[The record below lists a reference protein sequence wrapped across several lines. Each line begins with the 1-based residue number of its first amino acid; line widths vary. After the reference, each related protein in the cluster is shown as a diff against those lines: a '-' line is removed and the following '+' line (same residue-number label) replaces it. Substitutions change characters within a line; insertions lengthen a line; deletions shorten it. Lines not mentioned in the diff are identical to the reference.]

1 MPRILLKR
9 SNVTGVAPTTS
20 DLVLGELAL
29 NTADG
34 TVYMRRSDNTIV
46 QVGVVDGGKGDI
58 SVTGNGDVWT
68 IDDNSVTIAKINA
81 TGTPSAS
88 TFLRGDGQWAAA
100 SGGGGVS
107 DGDKGDITVSASGAT
122 WSIDS
127 DAVTTSKIADS
138 SVTMAKLSASGTADS
153 STVLAGSGAWIP
165 SPYGIARAKPL
176 SGMYLSTS
184 NTSSTMST
192 TTVTANSLRMV
203 PVMYPWDVEIDGIAF
218 AVTTAAASGNGTV
231 GIYASDSDMR
241 PTGAALVSGN
251 SISTS
256 TTGTKLTTDIS
267 YTLLKNTLYYF
278 AIHAGGATITVR
290 AYNANSMQPLS
301 NDPAG
306 TTQTNALNFLNQT
319 YASGLPTIPT
329 ILSSSYLA
337 TNPPAVYVRLA

>member
-9 SNVTGVAPTTS
+9 SNVTGVVPITS

-34 TVYMRRSDNTIV
+34 TVYMRRADNTIV

-100 SGGGGVS
+100 SGGGVS
-107 DGDKGDITVSASGAT
+107 DGDKGDITVSGSGAT

-127 DAVTTSKIADS
+127 DAVTTSKIANS
-138 SVTMAKLSASGTADS
+138 AVTMAKLSASGTAGA

-165 SPYGIARAKPL
+165 APYVVARAKPL
-176 SGMYLSTS
+176 AGMYLSGA
-184 NTSSTMST
+184 NTSVTMT
-192 TTVTANSLRMV
+192 TTTITADGLRMY
-203 PVMYPWDVEIDGIAF
+203 PVMFPWDVAIDAIAF
-218 AVTTAAASGNGTV
+218 AVTTAAASGNGRA
-231 GIYASDSDMR
+231 GIYGSDSNMR
-241 PTGAALVSGN
+241 PVGPALVSGS
-251 SISTS
+251 SISNS
-256 TTGTKLTTDIS
+256 TTGTKLTTGLS
-267 YTLLKNTLYYF
+267 YTLLRNTLYYF
-278 AIHAGGATITVR
+278 ALHAGGATITVR
-290 AYNANSMQPLS
+290 AHNATSMQPIS

-306 TTQTNALNFLNQT
+306 TVHTDAFTFTSA
-319 YASGLPTIPT
+319 YASGLPATLTIG
-329 ILSSSYLA
+329 SGSFFA